1 MQRRDREYVH
11 GQLAVEAARIQG
23 IFPDI
28 DTIWKIEERDEE
40 TVQVAKRDVD
50 VTIENWRTQ
59 LEQSSLFNSD
69 TNLES
74 HAVTEHME
82 ARVMPI
88 SQMWLPSNHD
98 DVVDEMQS
106 EPVFDFNNLNDDQR
120 RAYDI
125 VDWHLK
131 ETMDGKQPP
140 QLLMVIPGE
149 GGVGKSKVIQIITE
163 NFRRRGLKEWWVKG
177 AYTGIAASLID
188 GKTLHVLAGIPVRG
202 GKQSA
207 QTLKKLHE
215 FWRMKC
221 YLIIDEVSMLSRT
234 FFAKLSQI
242 ISRAMETK
250 EDEVFGGLNV
260 ILVGDFHQFPS
271 VVARRSA
278 PLYWPVN
285 SRQDTEEDILGRK
298 IFEQFTTVVKLNK
311 QIRVQDAVW
320 HNVLQH
326 IRYGNCRREHIET
339 IRRLIITNPDCPH
352 TDFNNSPWKDA
363 KLVTPRHAVQN
374 QWNSAAIKKH
384 CKQTRRRLYICPA
397 EDTIG
402 GRIVTNEEKIAIM
415 TRSKGSQSQFE
426 RGGLMKDI
434 ELAIGAEVMV
444 TLNILTDMDVA
455 NGVRGVIEGI
465 VLDEREQVMTVTKTN
480 SIHLRYPPR
489 YVLVKLNRTK
499 APSLENLPQNVI
511 PIVPVKKTF
520 TITRNGTKKTVTRYQ
535 LPLTLAYAFTDYR
548 SQGQTLEPVIVD
560 IGHPPYGRLTPFNV
574 YVALS
579 RGTGRDNIRLLR
591 DFDETLLQHH
601 PSEYLRVEDER
612 LESLNESTKEI
623 WESRR
628 HDVY

>member
-28 DTIWKIEERDEE
+28 DTVWKIEQRDEE

-50 VTIENWRTQ
+50 ITIDNWRAQ
-59 LEQSSLFNSD
+59 LEQSSLFDND

-74 HAVTEHME
+74 NAVTEHME

-88 SQMWLPSNHD
+88 SQMWSPSNHD
-98 DVVDEMQS
+98 DVVDEMRN
-106 EPVFDFNNLNDDQR
+106 EPVFDINNLNDDQR
-120 RAYDI
+120 CAYDI

-131 ETMDGKQPP
+131 ETVDGKQPP

-163 NFRRRGLKEWWVKG
+163 NFRRHGLKEWWVKG

-188 GKTLHVLAGIPVRG
+188 RKTLHVLAGIPVRG
-202 GKQSA
+202 GKQSS

-215 FWRMKC
+215 FWRTKH

-242 ISRAMETK
+242 ISRAMESK

-260 ILVGDFHQFPS
+260 ILVGDFHQFPP

-285 SRQDTEEDILGRK
+285 NRQDTEEDILGRK
-298 IFEQFTTVVKLNK
+298 IFEQFITVVKLNK
-311 QIRVQDAVW
+311 QIRVQDTIW
-320 HNVLQH
+320 QNVLQH

-352 TDFNNSPWKDA
+352 TDFNSSPWKDA
-363 KLVTPRHAVQN
+363 KLVTPRHAVRN

-384 CKQTRRRLYICPA
+384 CKQTHRRLYICPA

-465 VLDEREQVMTVTKTN
+465 VLDERERVMTVTETN
-480 SIHLRYPPR
+480 SIRLRYPPR

-520 TITRNGTKKTVTRYQ
+520 TITRNGTKMTVTRYE

-560 IGHPPYGRLTPFNV
+560 IGPPPYGRLTPFNV

-591 DFDETLLQHH
+591 EFDETLLQHH
-601 PSEYLRVEDER
+601 PSEYLRLEDER
-612 LESLNESTKEI
+612 LDSLNESTKL

-628 HDVY
+628 HNVY